1 MLRNI
6 VLVGLGGMAGSIA
19 RYLVAV
25 YFSQRMPLGFPFG
38 TFIVNIIGCFL
49 IGLFL
54 GAAGRLGI
62 ITPELRLLLATGFC
76 GGFTTFSSLM
86 YEVVEMVEATQYA
99 MLVLYVLSSAMLG
112 LLATVTGLALTR

>member
-25 YFSQRMPLGFPFG
+25 FFSHRMPLGFPFG
-38 TFIVNIIGCFL
+38 TFTVNIVGCFL
-49 IGLFL
+49 IGLIL
-54 GAAGRLGI
+54 GAAGRFGF

-76 GGFTTFSSLM
+76 GGFTTFSSFM
-86 YEVVEMVEATQYA
+86 YEVVEMVEAAQYA
-99 MLVLYVLSSAMLG
+99 MLILYVLGSAMLG